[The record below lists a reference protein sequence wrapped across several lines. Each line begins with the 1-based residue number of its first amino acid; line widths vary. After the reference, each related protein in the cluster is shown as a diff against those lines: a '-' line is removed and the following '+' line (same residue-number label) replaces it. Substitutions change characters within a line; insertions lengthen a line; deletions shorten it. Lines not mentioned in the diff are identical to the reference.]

1 MRRNPSRGD
10 ARDMDVD
17 SLIGRE
23 GVASHLLPEIYP
35 FNLQINA
42 FQKKIFQSKP
52 FRKNAN
58 PFKSLRR
65 RDTINRLNGIVPFF
79 YRITLI
85 FRIVI
90 GCYS

>member
-1 MRRNPSRGD
+1 MRRNRSRGD

-42 FQKKIFQSKP
+42 FKKKSSNLNLSE
-52 FRKNAN
+52 KNAN